1 MIYFPIEIHSEEI
14 FVRYLTKRDLKKG
27 KIRYNDVFLDTRYPC
42 VSIQRMIFCDEN
54 CCRYYSQKFE
64 LIGFLFF
71 NVQNFQECIS
81 EYDEIEADL
90 VYSPLDVDDKYLA
103 FRHEC
108 NIETEG
114 NPHHS
119 DILYSNP
126 QNIFFEVPRTAIR
139 EFSKRLFR
147 KSFFL
152 NDSEF
157 NFEISNKIDKFPI

>member
-90 VYSPLDVDDKYLA
+90 KDVLGRCDIVIHA
-103 FRHEC
+103 EPCGHE
-108 NIETEG
+108 E
-114 NPHHS
+114 
-119 DILYSNP
+119 
-126 QNIFFEVPRTAIR
+126 EVLIV
-139 EFSKRLFR
+139 
-147 KSFFL
+147 
-152 NDSEF
+152 D
-157 NFEISNKIDKFPI
+157 